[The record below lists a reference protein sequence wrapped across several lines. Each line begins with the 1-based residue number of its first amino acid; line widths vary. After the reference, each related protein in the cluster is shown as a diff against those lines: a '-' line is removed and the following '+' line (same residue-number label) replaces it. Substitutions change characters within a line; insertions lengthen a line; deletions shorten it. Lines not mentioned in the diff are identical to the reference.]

1 MNLTAI
7 SENIQSILN
16 VLEATK
22 TLPNNPN
29 IGGILEETTI
39 VFAITEG
46 SYEMMGIVN
55 LTLKVSL
62 ACQFREEPETL
73 NAPVLNNLISLVI
86 NTLHRK
92 VIPFCKP
99 MNLVKFEN
107 FTPDSGKWRAMIE
120 LTIPAHMVTPDINL
134 DVIPK
139 LDRINIA
146 YDHQC

>member
-7 SENIQSILN
+7 SENIQAILN
-16 VLEATK
+16 ILEATK

-39 VFAITEG
+39 VFAVTEG
-46 SYEMMGIVN
+46 SYEMKNIVN

-62 ACQFREEPETL
+62 ACQFRDEPETL
-73 NAPVLNNLISLVI
+73 NAPVLNDLISLVI

-92 VIPFCKP
+92 AIPFCKP

-120 LTIPAHMVTPDINL
+120 FSIPAYMNLIDIIDNTT
-134 DVIPK
+134 PK
-139 LDRINIA
+139 LDRIDIQ

>member
-1 MNLTAI
+1 MNLTVI

-16 VLEATK
+16 DLEATK
-22 TLPNNPN
+22 TLPNSPN

-46 SYEMMGIVN
+46 NYEVMGIVN
-55 LTLKVSL
+55 LSLKVSL

-73 NAPVLNNLISLVI
+73 NAPVLNDLISQTI

-92 VIPFCKP
+92 SIPFCRP

-107 FTPDSGKWRAMIE
+107 FIPDSGKWRAMIE
-120 LTIPAHMVTPDINL
+120 FLIPAHMVSINVDNNDPLERIDIN
-134 DVIPK
+134 
-139 LDRINIA
+139 
-146 YDHQC
+146 YDYSC